1 MWFQSKFHCSL
12 EMWYLSGVCAVINA
26 ERHDGID
33 GPENIFLSKNVLFK
47 SKK

>member
-12 EMWYLSGVCAVINA
+12 EMWHLSGVCTAISA
-26 ERHDGID
+26 ELHDGD
-33 GPENIFLSKNVLFK
+33 GPENVFLSKNVLFK